1 MYLLDTHVFFWRVA
15 EPDRLT
21 QTQGRALDEAE
32 ASDEP
37 VAISVITLWELAML
51 AHRGRIQPPKVID
64 LWLAEIEAD
73 PEIAV
78 IPLSGRIVTE
88 AVQLGPGVPNDP
100 ADRIIIATARC
111 HGFPL
116 VTADKRIRDA
126 GVVVAV

>member
-15 EPDRLT
+15 EPNRLT
-21 QTQGRALDEAE
+21 EAQGRVLDEAE
-32 ASDEP
+32 ASHDP
-37 VAISVITLWELAML
+37 VAISVISLWELAML
-51 AHRGRIQPPKVID
+51 AQRGRIQPPKVID

-126 GVVVAV
+126 GVVATV

>member
-1 MYLLDTHVFFWRVA
+1 VYLLDTHVFFWRVA
-15 EPDRLT
+15 EPHRLT

-32 ASDEP
+32 ASDDP

-88 AVQLGPGVPNDP
+88 AVQLGPGVSNDP

-116 VTADKRIRDA
+116 VTGDKRIRDA

>member
-1 MYLLDTHVFFWRVA
+1 
-15 EPDRLT
+15 
-21 QTQGRALDEAE
+21 
-32 ASDEP
+32 
-37 VAISVITLWELAML
+37 ML
-51 AHRGRIQPPKVID
+51 AQRGRIQPPKVID

-73 PEIAV
+73 PDIAV
-78 IPLSGRIVTE
+78 IPLGGRIVTE

-126 GVVVAV
+126 GVVATV